1 MSYEYRIATINNLTL
16 LGFPMRAHL
25 FFSPKKLTTG
35 VVVAKCLCATKET
48 VYWHRAELDDVSGC
62 RVACRQAIPLY
73 EEGRIDRL
81 LRDRTRASER
91 ILRSGGN

>member
-1 MSYEYRIATINNLTL
+1 MPLRHEGHRILA
-16 LGFPMRAHL
+16 
-25 FFSPKKLTTG
+25 
-35 VVVAKCLCATKET
+35 
-48 VYWHRAELDDVSGC
+48 RAELDDVSGC